1 MTKKELAAKLASSV
15 DLTQGKALEVVN
27 AIFDTKPGNG
37 IIAIEMDAGRKVTLP
52 GFGTFSTR
60 RSKER
65 EGRNPATGEKIT
77 ISARTVPVF
86 KAGKGLKDR
95 VYN

>member
-1 MTKKELAAKLASSV
+1 MTKKELAAKLAGNT
-15 DLTQGKALEVVN
+15 DLSQAKALEVVN
-27 AIFDTKPGNG
+27 AIFDTKDGSG
-37 IIAIEMDAGRKVTLP
+37 IIAIEMDAGRKVALP

-65 EGRNPATGEKIT
+65 EGRNPATGDKIT
-77 ISARTVPVF
+77 IAARTVPVF

-95 VYN
+95 VFN